1 MTVTI
6 SRWGNSLAVRL
17 PKDALEEADLH
28 EGDLLEVSAEGCT
41 ITLTLQNTP
50 PSLDELIGRIT
61 PQNLHSVAFDTPAG
75 AELW

>member
-17 PKDALEEADLH
+17 PKDALDAAHLH
-28 EGDLLEVSAEGCT
+28 EGDLLEVNAEGST
-41 ITLTLQNTP
+41 ITLTLQDAP
-50 PSLDELIGRIT
+50 ASLDELIGRIT
-61 PQNLHSVAFDTPAG
+61 PENLHAAAFDIPVG